1 MGKFK
6 TALGRQVGEAI
17 RIQMRGNTLNSTG
30 VYNRCR
36 LTRLV
41 IDSQW
46 DKKVWEESWQSAS
59 KEQEHLKKLA
69 DQQLTGEEEFE
80 QRGEKRRE
88 GTEPEKKAK
97 RRRINDYEEGFL
109 WGETAKEDDLK
120 REEFLHVN

>member
-1 MGKFK
+1 M
-6 TALGRQVGEAI
+6 TASGI
-17 RIQMRGNTLNSTG
+17 
-30 VYNRCR
+30 
-36 LTRLV
+36 
-41 IDSQW
+41 
-46 DKKVWEESWQSAS
+46 KKSWQSAS